1 MVDKKGLRKEIRAR
15 KKAAEPSDMLR
26 QSQEICERVLLHP
39 RWQQATTVLLYHAL
53 SDEVDTSLLLQ
64 QTDKR
69 ILLPVVV
76 GEELELREYD
86 GRLKKGAFGIMEP
99 KGESNA
105 LLVGGKDGGE
115 ALAIVPGMAFDT
127 VGHRLGRGKGYYDR
141 LFASLPSANVYKIG
155 ICYDFQL
162 LEEVPAETHD
172 IVMDEV
178 ISG

>member
-1 MVDKKGLRKEIRAR
+1 
-15 KKAAEPSDMLR
+15 MLR

-86 GRLKKGAFGIMEP
+86 GRLEKGAYGIMEP

-105 LLVGGKDGGE
+105 LLDGNKAE
-115 ALAIVPGMAFDT
+115 ALAIVPGMAFDMA
-127 VGHRLGRGKGYYDR
+127 GHRLGRGKGYYDR
-141 LFASLPSANVYKIG
+141 LFASLPSTDVYKIG